1 MVIVDGRDDAL
12 SNAYR
17 PRGGTETGGQE
28 ELTQDGGFSEEVET
42 RSAGAAQLAR
52 TGSDMQ
58 KTRKRNTCK
67 PQRRRRFV
75 HTVKKGPLSIPS
87 LMHQRMERKGYVPL
101 TSHDVHRVGRRVAG
115 GGVMRREHL
124 MPMPGSPSPLP
135 PGKRVKRSPSMGLVA
150 AGCTAL
156 TCCVCFGG
164 FGFEG
169 GDQRGSLKRVVKR
182 VLGPSFC

>member
-1 MVIVDGRDDAL
+1 MIVDGRDDAL

-115 GGVMRREHL
+115 GVMRREHL
-124 MPMPGSPSPLP
+124 MPMPGSPSPP
-135 PGKRVKRSPSMGLVA
+135 PSRKACQEVAVDGVGGSGLYSTDML
-150 AGCTAL
+150 CL
-156 TCCVCFGG
+156 LWG
-164 FGFEG
+164 FWF
-169 GDQRGSLKRVVKR
+169 
-182 VLGPSFC
+182 